1 MGMAFLNYHHLRY
14 FRAVAR
20 DGVLTRA
27 AQTLGISQ
35 SALSIQLRKL
45 EESLGQSLFS
55 REQKRLV
62 LTEAGRLVL
71 DYAETIFK
79 TGEELMDTLQHRG
92 VRQRQMVR
100 IGVVATMSRNFV
112 IQTLLPLIDRPDI
125 ELVLRSGSLRELLD
139 HLGAH
144 TIDLILSN
152 LPVRRDA
159 ETPWHCRLLAEQPVS
174 LVGKKTKSTRRF
186 RFPEDLRTTPVILP
200 SLESNIRAPFDLLME
215 QAGIRPIIAAEV
227 DDMALLRLLARN
239 SHALA
244 LVPTVVV
251 KDELRQGL
259 LAERHRL
266 PQIKKSFFAI
276 LPTRQFPNRVIAE
289 LFR

>member
-1 MGMAFLNYHHLRY
+1 M
-14 FRAVAR
+14 
-20 DGVLTRA
+20 
-27 AQTLGISQ
+27 
-35 SALSIQLRKL
+35 
-45 EESLGQSLFS
+45 
-55 REQKRLV
+55 
-62 LTEAGRLVL
+62 
-71 DYAETIFK
+71 
-79 TGEELMDTLQHRG
+79 
-92 VRQRQMVR
+92 
-100 IGVVATMSRNFV
+100 
-112 IQTLLPLIDRPDI
+112 
-125 ELVLRSGSLRELLD
+125 LD

-174 LVGKKTKSTRRF
+174 LVGKKPKSTRRF

-239 SHALA
+239 SHAVA

-259 LAERHRL
+259 LVERHRL

-276 LPTRQFPNRVIAE
+276 LPTRQFPNRIIAE

>member
-1 MGMAFLNYHHLRY
+1 MDMAFLNYHHLRY

-20 DGVLTRA
+20 NGVLTRA

-45 EESLGQSLFS
+45 EESLGQNLFS

-92 VRQRQMVR
+92 ARQRQVVR

-112 IQTLLPLIDRPDI
+112 IQTLLPLIDRPDV

-174 LVGKKTKSTRRF
+174 LVGRKTKSTRRF
-186 RFPEDLRTTPVILP
+186 QFPHDLRTTPVILP

-259 LAERHRL
+259 LAERYRL

-276 LPTRQFPNRVIAE
+276 LPTRQFPNRLIAE

>member
-1 MGMAFLNYHHLRY
+1 MDMAFLNYHHLRY

-27 AQTLGISQ
+27 AVNLGISQ

-45 EESLGQSLFS
+45 EESLGQNLFS

-71 DYAETIFK
+71 DYAETIFR

-92 VRQRQMVR
+92 ARQRQVVR

-112 IQTLLPLIDRPDI
+112 IQTLLPLIDRPDV

-159 ETPWHCRLLAEQPVS
+159 DTPWHCRLLAEQPVS
-174 LVGKKTKSTRRF
+174 LVGRKKKSMRRF
-186 RFPEDLRTTPVILP
+186 RFPHDLRITPVILP

-239 SHALA
+239 SHAVA

-259 LAERHRL
+259 LVERYRL

-289 LFR
+289 LFT

>member
-1 MGMAFLNYHHLRY
+1 MAMAFLNYHHLRY

-45 EESLGQSLFS
+45 EESLGQNLFS

-92 VRQRQMVR
+92 MRQRQVVR

-112 IQTLLPLIDRPDI
+112 IQTLLPLIDRPDV

-186 RFPEDLRTTPVILP
+186 RFPHDLRTTPVILP

-239 SHALA
+239 SHAVA

-259 LAERHRL
+259 LTERHRL

>member
-1 MGMAFLNYHHLRY
+1 MAFLNYHHLRY

-45 EESLGQSLFS
+45 EESLGQNLFS

-92 VRQRQMVR
+92 MRQRQVVR

-112 IQTLLPLIDRPDI
+112 IQTLLPLIDRPDV

-186 RFPEDLRTTPVILP
+186 RFPHDLRTTPVILP

-239 SHALA
+239 SHAVA

-259 LAERHRL
+259 LTERHRL

>member
-1 MGMAFLNYHHLRY
+1 MDMAFLNYHHLRY

-45 EESLGQSLFS
+45 EESLGQNLFS
-55 REQKRLV
+55 REHKRLV

-71 DYAETIFK
+71 DYAETIFT

-92 VRQRQMVR
+92 ARQRQVVR

-112 IQTLLPLIDRPDI
+112 IQTLSPLIDRPDV

-174 LVGKKTKSTRRF
+174 LVGKKTKSARRF
-186 RFPEDLRTTPVILP
+186 RFPDDLRTTPVILP

-239 SHALA
+239 SHAVA

-259 LAERHRL
+259 LVERYRL

>member
-1 MGMAFLNYHHLRY
+1 MDMAFLNYHHLRY

-45 EESLGQSLFS
+45 EESLGQNLFS

-92 VRQRQMVR
+92 MRQRQVVR

-112 IQTLLPLIDRPDI
+112 IQTLLPLIDRPDV

-174 LVGKKTKSTRRF
+174 LVGRKTKSNRRF
-186 RFPEDLRTTPVILP
+186 RFPQDLRTTPIILP
-200 SLESNIRAPFDLLME
+200 SLESNIRAPFDLLMD

-239 SHALA
+239 SHAVA

-266 PQIKKSFFAI
+266 PQIKKSFYAI

>member
-1 MGMAFLNYHHLRY
+1 MDMAFLNYHHLRY

-27 AQTLGISQ
+27 AETLGISQ

-45 EESLGQSLFS
+45 EESLGQNLFS

-92 VRQRQMVR
+92 VRPRQVVR

-112 IQTLLPLIDRPDI
+112 IETLLPLIDRPDV

-159 ETPWHCRLLAEQPVS
+159 DTPWHCRLLAEQPVS
-174 LVGKKTKSTRRF
+174 LVGRKTKSKRRF

-239 SHALA
+239 SHAVA

-259 LAERHRL
+259 LVERYRL

-276 LPTRQFPNRVIAE
+276 LPTRQFPNRAIAE
-289 LFR
+289 LFK